1 MFFTSTSDDFYNQ
14 ASFINT
20 KIRNLQFQKDY
31 CSVISILFSMRVGEI
46 SALEAL
52 AFEEEKAKKEYTE
65 R

>member
-1 MFFTSTSDDFYNQ
+1 MPVSSLTHCKCKFFRLMFYS
-14 ASFINT
+14 
-20 KIRNLQFQKDY
+20 RNRQLQKDC

-65 R
+65 K